1 MGRRIRIDSLANM
14 VVVVVVVVV
23 GWWWGGDLVGCLVVT
38 LFTSRFR
45 FLRGAVVHDE
55 I

>member
-23 GWWWGGDLVGCLVVT
+23 GRWWG
-38 LFTSRFR
+38 R
-45 FLRGAVVHDE
+45 
-55 I
+55 